1 MVDKLTSKIDKA
13 SASIAQITESVATL
27 QAQLAAIDEMRAE
40 EKAAYIKAK
49 KDYEDGVEGLT
60 MALEILREY
69 YSAEP
74 ALLQQPSVS
83 THSKSGDAAT
93 GIIGILEVSQSD
105 FSKLLADA
113 NVEEETAQKEYEKV
127 SHENAVQKTM
137 KEQDVKYQLK
147 EKASLEKNVADFKED
162 RSGEQA
168 ELDAVVEYFD
178 KVKPGCTTKPMTY
191 EERKKRRE
199 NEIAGL
205 KEALSILESETPA
218 AFLAIRTAR
227 RVA

>member
-1 MVDKLTSKIDKA
+1 
-13 SASIAQITESVATL
+13 
-27 QAQLAAIDEMRAE
+27 
-40 EKAAYIKAK
+40 
-49 KDYEDGVEGLT
+49 

-83 THSKSGDAAT
+83 THSASGDAAT

-113 NVEEETAQKEYEKV
+113 NVEEETAVKEHEK
-127 SHENAVQKTM
+127 AVQKTM

-162 RSGEQA
+162 RSSEQA
-168 ELDAVVEYFD
+168 ELEYFA

-199 NEIAGL
+199 DEIAGL
-205 KEALSILESETPA
+205 KEALTILESESPA